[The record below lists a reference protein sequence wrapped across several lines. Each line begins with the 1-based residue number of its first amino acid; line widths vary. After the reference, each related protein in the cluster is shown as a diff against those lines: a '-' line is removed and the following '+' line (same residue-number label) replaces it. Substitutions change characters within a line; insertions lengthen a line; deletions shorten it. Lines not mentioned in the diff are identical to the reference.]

1 MGGAQHGGCA
11 TSWAAMAQPNLS
23 AQLRPNVGPLALLLS
38 SIGLK
43 AVMAV
48 TGLGMAVF
56 LIGHTAGN
64 LQIFLGR
71 EVYNDYAAFL
81 HSLGSLLW
89 IARLGLLGAVTLH
102 ILAAAKL
109 TSENLAAR
117 EGRYAVKHHAVT
129 NYAARTMAVSGPI
142 LALFIIYHIAHLTLG
157 VTPGD
162 YTHSETDVYSNF
174 VRGFQIPWVAWFYA
188 LANLALGLHLFHG
201 LWSMFQTLGIN
212 HASYNTLLKCVAIVI
227 TLFVA
232 GGNIFMPLA
241 VLSGAV
247 VL

>member
-1 MGGAQHGGCA
+1 
-11 TSWAAMAQPNLS
+11 MAQPNLS
-23 AQLRPNVGPLALLLS
+23 AQVRPTVGPLALLLT

-43 AVMAV
+43 ALMAITGLVMA
-48 TGLGMAVF
+48 GF
-56 LIGHTAGN
+56 LIAHTAGN
-64 LQIFLGR
+64 LQIFAGR
-71 EVYNDYAAFL
+71 EVYNAYAAFI
-81 HSLGSLLW
+81 HSLGGALW
-89 IARLGLLGAVTLH
+89 VMRLTLLGAIAVH
-102 ILAAAKL
+102 ILASAKL
-109 TSENLAAR
+109 TSENLGAR

-129 NYAARTMAVSGPI
+129 NYAARTMVVSGPI
-142 LALFIIYHIAHLTLG
+142 LGLFIVYHLLHLTFG
-157 VTPGD
+157 MTPGD
-162 YTHSETDVYSNF
+162 YVHSQTDAYANF
-174 VRGFQIPWVAWFYA
+174 LRGFQIPWVAWFYA

-212 HASYNTLLKCVAIVI
+212 HPSYNACLKAVAVLI